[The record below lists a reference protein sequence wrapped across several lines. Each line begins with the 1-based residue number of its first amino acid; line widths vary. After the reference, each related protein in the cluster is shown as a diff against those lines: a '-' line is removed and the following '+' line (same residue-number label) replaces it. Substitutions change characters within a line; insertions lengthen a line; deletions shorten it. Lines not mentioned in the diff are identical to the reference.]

1 MCFLSDC
8 IINSYQQP
16 IGVSLYSFQVRTGMN
31 NAFDECVS
39 RYVADQL
46 HGHRTT
52 TTRRGSCFPLNLL
65 RLVNINIY
73 SRNRRGASRAS
84 RGLYTSSPNDEKYSV
99 FSNNKGRF
107 SVHFCNFCGRFFCK
121 YPLTFP
127 SQYLPVV
134 HSQS

>member
-1 MCFLSDC
+1 MCFLSHC

-31 NAFDECVS
+31 NAFHESVS

-52 TTRRGSCFPLNLL
+52 TTRRASCFSFNLL

-99 FSNNKGRF
+99 SSSNKGRF
-107 SVHFCNFCGRFFCK
+107 SIHFCNFCRRFFCK
-121 YPLTFP
+121 YPFIFP
-127 SQYLPVV
+127 SQYLSVV